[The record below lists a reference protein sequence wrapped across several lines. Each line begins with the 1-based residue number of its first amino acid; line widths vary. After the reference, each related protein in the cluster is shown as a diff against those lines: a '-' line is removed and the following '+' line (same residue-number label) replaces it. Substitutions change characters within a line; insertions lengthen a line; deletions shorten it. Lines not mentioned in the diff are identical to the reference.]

1 MQYGTLLK
9 SYILKDGQELRCENL
24 NKSVVENSLFGKGAT
39 TTFDLNIGTDYT
51 ERSIYKSYN
60 HVCLGIQR
68 SDNPSKALTDIRIYV
83 AKKGERPEQ
92 EIKRTITYEGE
103 TFDIKYNLVD
113 QVSITDIGN
122 SSDAH
127 FADYRQAYIY
137 TSSHPALGDPIAEIK
152 MDDIFS

>member
-83 AKKGERPEQ
+83 AQKGERPEQ